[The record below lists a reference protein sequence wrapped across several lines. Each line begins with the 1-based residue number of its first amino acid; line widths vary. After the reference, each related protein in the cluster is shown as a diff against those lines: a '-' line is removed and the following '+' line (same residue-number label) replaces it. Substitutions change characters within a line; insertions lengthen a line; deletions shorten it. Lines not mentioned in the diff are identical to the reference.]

1 MMDINEKFHD
11 LLLSKHVASVATIN
25 PDGSPQVTPMWIDY
39 DKLNNHILVNT
50 TRGRKKTRNVYEGA
64 KIAIN
69 VLDQT
74 NPYRYIAI
82 QGEVIEVNEK
92 GAHKHINKL
101 SDRYFGRPEYPL
113 QEGEIRVMIRIKP
126 KYVHVSGG

>member
-1 MMDINEKFHD
+1 MKINEEFHD
-11 LLLSKHVASVATIN
+11 LLLSKNVASVATIN

-50 TRGRKKTRNVYEGA
+50 ARGRKKARNMSKGA
-64 KIAIN
+64 KVAIN
-69 VLDQT
+69 VLDKS

-82 QGEVIEVNEK
+82 QGEVIEVTEN

-101 SDRYFGRPEYPL
+101 SERYFGRPVYPL
-113 QEGEIRVMIRIKP
+113 QEGEVRVLVKIQPRH
-126 KYVHVSGG
+126 VHVSGG

>member
-1 MMDINEKFHD
+1 MEINEKFHD
-11 LLLSKHVASVATIN
+11 LLLNKHIACVATIN

-39 DKLNNHILVNT
+39 DKLNNHILLNT
-50 TRGRKKTRNVYEGA
+50 ARGRKKTRNMSKGA
-64 KIAIN
+64 KVAIN

-82 QGEVIEVNEK
+82 QGEVLAVTEN
-92 GAHKHINKL
+92 GAHEHINKL

-113 QEGEIRVMIRIKP
+113 QEGEIRVTVKIQPR
-126 KYVHVSGG
+126 YVHVSGG

>member
-1 MMDINEKFHD
+1 MKINKEFHD

-39 DKLNNHILVNT
+39 DKSNNHILINT
-50 TRGRKKTRNVYEGA
+50 ARGRKKTRNMYEGA
-64 KIAIN
+64 KVAIN
-69 VLDQT
+69 VLDQA

-82 QGEVIEVNEK
+82 QGEVLEVTEN

-113 QEGEIRVMIRIKP
+113 QEGEIRVLVRIQP
-126 KYVHVSGG
+126 KHVHVSKV